1 MHKRAIAKDVEV
13 TYVPIVDQEAN
24 ILTKPMGKLMF
35 QNLLWKS
42 RIERGCKNNK

>member
-1 MHKRAIAKDVEV
+1 MKNLIFHAWTKLFEV

-35 QNLLWKS
+35 QNLK
-42 RIERGCKNNK
+42 